1 MIKTTEI
8 LQECAKLEAE
18 HAKVQRIKIF
28 LNYTHKIIEALILY
42 EKINTPL
49 VTTLNDLQLSI
60 FTVAVFLKKIQNT
73 VPPPGEPNFYQD
85 YLKMEYEKVKKV
97 LLDNFITRELTE
109 SENRA
114 WTDSEKTFIEKII
127 SKLEKTILPI
137 TVRVQSHLDKEEK
150 QKKADA
156 QVTARFKR
164 TSILN
169 ATEAT
174 AIAVNDTS
182 TNNNLNMEQ
191 HIKKLVYEA
200 VKAQVNKNN
209 KTKQQPQQQQQK
221 NSRGGKRSR
230 SSPPPKEN
238 GSIAQQPQS
247 KKQKTSNNNNEPEPC
262 LKKTVRFQTNPTNQ
276 STQKNKQKNKRG
288 HQEGKKKGVRKGKGK
303 RKQN

>member
-18 HAKVQRIKIF
+18 HAKVQRIKTF

-42 EKINTPL
+42 EKINTLL

-73 VPPPGEPNFYQD
+73 VPQPGEPNFYQD

-109 SENRA
+109 YENRA

-127 SKLEKTILPI
+127 SKLEETILPI
-137 TVRVQSHLDKEEK
+137 TVHLQSHLDKEEK

-209 KTKQQPQQQQQK
+209 KTKQQPQQQQQQQ

-238 GSIAQQPQS
+238 GNIAQQPQS
-247 KKQKTSNNNNEPEPC
+247 KKQKTSNNNKEPEPC
-262 LKKTVRFQTNPTNQ
+262 LKKTDRFQTNPTNQ
-276 STQKNKQKNKRG
+276 SSQKNKKNKRG
-288 HQEGKKKGVRKGKGK
+288 HQEGKKKEVRKGKRK
-303 RKQN
+303 R

>member
-1 MIKTTEI
+1 M
-8 LQECAKLEAE
+8 
-18 HAKVQRIKIF
+18 
-28 LNYTHKIIEALILY
+28 
-42 EKINTPL
+42 
-49 VTTLNDLQLSI
+49 
-60 FTVAVFLKKIQNT
+60 
-73 VPPPGEPNFYQD
+73 
-85 YLKMEYEKVKKV
+85 KKV

-127 SKLEKTILPI
+127 SKLEETILPI
-137 TVRVQSHLDKEEK
+137 TVRLQSHLDKEEK

-156 QVTARFKR
+156 QVTARFKK

-191 HIKKLVYEA
+191 HIKKLVYKA
-200 VKAQVNKNN
+200 VKAQANKNN
-209 KTKQQPQQQQQK
+209 KTKQQPQQQQQQQ

-238 GSIAQQPQS
+238 GNIAQQPQS

-276 STQKNKQKNKRG
+276 SSQKNKQKK
-288 HQEGKKKGVRKGKGK
+288 QVRPSRRKEERSKK
-303 RKQN
+303 RKRKAEAKLIEQH

>member
-1 MIKTTEI
+1 
-8 LQECAKLEAE
+8 
-18 HAKVQRIKIF
+18 
-28 LNYTHKIIEALILY
+28 
-42 EKINTPL
+42 
-49 VTTLNDLQLSI
+49 
-60 FTVAVFLKKIQNT
+60 
-73 VPPPGEPNFYQD
+73 
-85 YLKMEYEKVKKV
+85 MEYEKVKKV

-127 SKLEKTILPI
+127 SKLEETILPI
-137 TVRVQSHLDKEEK
+137 TVRLQSHLDKEEK

-156 QVTARFKR
+156 QVTAWFKK

-200 VKAQVNKNN
+200 VKAQANKNN
-209 KTKQQPQQQQQK
+209 KTKKQQ

-238 GSIAQQPQS
+238 GNIAQQPQ
-247 KKQKTSNNNNEPEPC
+247 
-262 LKKTVRFQTNPTNQ
+262 
-276 STQKNKQKNKRG
+276 
-288 HQEGKKKGVRKGKGK
+288 
-303 RKQN
+303 